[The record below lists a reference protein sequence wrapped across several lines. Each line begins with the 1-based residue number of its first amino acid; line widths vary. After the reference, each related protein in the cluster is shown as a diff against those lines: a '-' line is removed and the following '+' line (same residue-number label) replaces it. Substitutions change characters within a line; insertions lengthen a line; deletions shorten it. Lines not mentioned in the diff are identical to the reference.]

1 MKRSILLSILL
12 VGSLWAESVHIN
24 SGWQLLGAK
33 SAITDMTL
41 FKADGVKNVVAYQ
54 NSNFVSFPQEGA
66 IPLLS
71 KIDAGDGFWVNAS
84 KPLSLDF
91 PTETSSVTLEK
102 GWKLVAALGSIT
114 DMSRFDNSKISLV
127 RAYRDGA
134 WFIYPKQDGEPLLE
148 SLSANEGFWVLSAEQ
163 NSLDLGT
170 PTLSSQSFG
179 VSNGWNLHGA
189 KYSITDLTVFDTS
202 SISSI
207 WSYKASSWET
217 YPANGSNSTI
227 SSIDAGSG
235 FWLKGNRVGTILSGS
250 ATADL
255 STHTV
260 KDGWSLL
267 GAKSDF
273 CPAHLF
279 NNSAVKV
286 VWAQDDSGSWKEYS
300 PGVTSASLDLVKKGQ
315 GFWVSGSKDANLSA
329 LLEINGN
336 VIDGYI
342 KDARIEISSLDT
354 GKVLPVIAS
363 RSGESKLN
371 EVNSSSNGAYSFLIP
386 GSASTSGY
394 VVKTVGGLDRSS
406 GETFEGILQSVVL
419 NPGCGSSSVT
429 RHVTPVTTIVANAFA
444 DSQKSSRSLRAGN
457 EATLLS
463 EVESKIASVLG
474 VDRAFLAGDP
484 VALLKDSTDINGKTN
499 AARLIKT
506 SLVMQKTAE
515 TIAKS
520 IAGSSDSTA
529 VEKGVQAAMNALS
542 RSLSG
547 ASANSFDTI
556 LQDTDT
562 IINKSVEAINEAIST
577 DSTLGAKIQNSS
589 DKLTAVKE
597 IVKST
602 ATITLKIDETAL
614 KNSTNSSEALK
625 QIEATQKSVE
635 VVTGTI
641 EKKLQNVATA
651 TGNFSTKITEA
662 KDVLKAVALSGGVE
676 GTKALISSQINRLK
690 IDNKSVD
697 ASTFAQSLLSDVTV
711 ARQKAQYDKI
721 FGDQIGTDVI
731 GSATGAFKEII
742 EKKVAGEVVDGAEI
756 AKIIAKNVTNL
767 DATLQATIATS
778 VALVQDTL
786 STDADTLVTESTTAA
801 DSAAVI
807 VSEDGTVTEV
817 PISSSSVSSEE
828 SSSSSSST
836 NAPPNPF
843 G

>member
-12 VGSLWAESVHIN
+12 VGSLWAESVQIN

-33 SAITDMTL
+33 STITDMTL

-84 KPLSLDF
+84 KSLSLDF
-91 PTETSSVTLEK
+91 PTESSSVTLEK
-102 GWKLVAALGSIT
+102 GWKLVGALGSIT

-148 SLSANEGFWVLSAEQ
+148 SLSANEGFWVLSVEQ

-170 PTLSSQSFG
+170 PTLFSQSFS
-179 VSNGWNLHGA
+179 VTNGWNLHGA
-189 KYSITDLTVFDTS
+189 KHSITDLTVFDTS
-202 SISSI
+202 SINSI
-207 WSYKASSWET
+207 WSYKGGAWET
-217 YPANGSNSTI
+217 YSASSSTNSL
-227 SSIDAGSG
+227 SLIDAGHG
-235 FWLKGNRVGTILSGS
+235 FWIKGNRVGTILSGS

-329 LLEINGN
+329 LLELNGN
-336 VIDGYI
+336 IVDGYI

-354 GKVLPVIAS
+354 GEVLPVIAS

-371 EVNSSSNGAYSFLIP
+371 EVNSSSDGAYSFLIP
-386 GSASTSGY
+386 GSASISGY
-394 VVKTVGGLDRSS
+394 VIKTNGGLDRGS
-406 GETFEGILQSVVL
+406 GEIFEGTLQSVVL
-419 NPGCGSSSVT
+419 NPGCGSTSIT
-429 RHVTPVTTIVANAFA
+429 RHITPVTTIVATAFA
-444 DSQKSSRSLRAGN
+444 DSQKSSRSLRAGD

-463 EVESKIASVLG
+463 DIESKIASVLG

-484 VALLKDSTDINGKTN
+484 VALLKDSTDSNGKTN

-520 IAGSSDSTA
+520 ITGSSDSEA

-562 IINKSVEAINEAIST
+562 IINKSVEAINEAISA
-577 DSTLGAKIQNSS
+577 DSTLGSKIQNSS
-589 DKLTAVKE
+589 DKLSAVKE
-597 IVKST
+597 IIKST
-602 ATITLKIDETAL
+602 ATITLKIDELAL
-614 KNSTNSSEALK
+614 KNSTNSSDALK

-635 VVTGTI
+635 VVTSTI
-641 EKKLQNVATA
+641 ENKLQNVANA
-651 TGNFSTKITEA
+651 TGDFSTKITEA
-662 KDVLKAVALSGGVE
+662 KDVLKAVALSGGIE
-676 GTKALISSQINRLK
+676 GTKALISSQINRLNV
-690 IDNKSVD
+690 DNKNVD
-697 ASTFAQSLLSDVTV
+697 ASTFAQNLLNDVTV

-721 FGDQIGTDVI
+721 FGDQIGTDII

-742 EKKVAGEVVDGAEI
+742 EKKVAGEVVDGVEI

-801 DSAAVI
+801 DNAAI
-807 VSEDGTVTEV
+807 TVSEDGTVTET
-817 PISSSSVSSEE
+817 PISSSSISSEE
-828 SSSSSSST
+828 SSSSST

>member
-12 VGSLWAESVHIN
+12 VGSLWAESVQIN

-54 NSNFVSFPQEGA
+54 NSNFVSFPQEGS

-71 KIDAGDGFWVNAS
+71 TIGEGDGFWVNAS
-84 KPLSLDF
+84 KSLSLDF
-91 PTETSSVTLEK
+91 PTESSSVTLEK
-102 GWKLVAALGSIT
+102 GWKLVGALGSIT
-114 DMSRFDNSKISLV
+114 DMSRFENSKISLV
-127 RAYRDGA
+127 RTYRDGT

-148 SLSANEGFWVLSAEQ
+148 SLSANEGFWVLSEEQ

-170 PTLSSQSFG
+170 PTLSFQSFG
-179 VSNGWNLHGA
+179 VTNGWNLHGA
-189 KYSITDLTVFDTS
+189 IHSINDLTVFDTS

-207 WSYKASSWET
+207 WSYKANTWET
-217 YPANGSNSTI
+217 YPSNGSNSTI
-227 SSIDAGSG
+227 SSIDAGNG

-260 KDGWSLL
+260 KSGWSLL

-286 VWAQDDSGSWKEYS
+286 VWAQDDSGNWKEYS

-363 RSGESKLN
+363 RSGEGKLN
-371 EVNSSSNGAYSFLIP
+371 EVNSSFNGAYSFLIP
-386 GSASTSGY
+386 SSANTSGY

-406 GETFEGILQSVVL
+406 GETFEGTLQSVVL

-457 EATLLS
+457 KATLLS

-515 TIAKS
+515 AIAKS
-520 IAGSSDSTA
+520 ITGSSDSAA

-547 ASANSFDTI
+547 ASADSFDTI

-562 IINKSVEAINEAIST
+562 IINKSVEAINEAISA

-589 DKLTAVKE
+589 DKLSAVKE

-602 ATITLKIDETAL
+602 TTITLKIDELAL
-614 KNSTNSSEALK
+614 KNSTNSSDALK

-635 VVTGTI
+635 VVTSTI
-641 EKKLQNVATA
+641 ENKLQNVANA
-651 TGNFSTKITEA
+651 TGDFLTKITEA

-690 IDNKSVD
+690 VDNKNVD
-697 ASTFAQSLLSDVTV
+697 ASTFAQNLLNDATV

-721 FGDQIGTDVI
+721 FGDQIGIDVI

-742 EKKVAGEVVDGAEI
+742 EKKVAGEIVDGAEI
-756 AKIIAKNVTNL
+756 ANIIAKNVTNL

-786 STDADTLVTESTTAA
+786 STDADTLISESTTAA
-801 DSAAVI
+801 DSAAII
-807 VSEDGTVTEV
+807 VNEDGTTTEA
-817 PISSSSVSSEE
+817 PISSSSISSEE
-828 SSSSSSST
+828 SSSSST